1 MRDSKHICRFAVLPA
16 IHLCLCAYVA
26 ATGDVWK
33 WILLSL
39 VDFPILYLQKYAG
52 DPLKIAL
59 INPIGVA
66 TLGALWWLC
75 IGVALLQGFDWLVR
89 KLAPAKSVAG
99 E

>member
-1 MRDSKHICRFAVLPA
+1 MSRFAVLPA

-26 ATGDVWK
+26 ATGDIWK
-33 WILLSL
+33 WMSLSL
-39 VDFPILYLQKYAG
+39 VDFPILYLQKYVA
-52 DPLKIAL
+52 DPLKISL

-66 TLGALWWLC
+66 TLGTLWWLC

-89 KLAPAKSVAG
+89 KLAPVKPVAD